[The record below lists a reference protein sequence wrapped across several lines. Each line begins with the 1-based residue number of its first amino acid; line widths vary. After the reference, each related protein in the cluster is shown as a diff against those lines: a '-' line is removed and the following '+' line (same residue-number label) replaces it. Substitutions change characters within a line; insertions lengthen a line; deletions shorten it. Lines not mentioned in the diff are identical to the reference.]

1 MADLQKEKHTLQK
14 CYYCEREIIQIMDIP
29 SSLHE
34 WISVTGYAV
43 CGKSPNGKHCP
54 PFGVPE

>member
-34 WISVTGYAV
+34 WISLGPDALKKVEQV
-43 CGKSPNGKHCP
+43 
-54 PFGVPE
+54 PFR